1 MLRHVLGIV
10 AVSVHTLVQI
20 RHQDGAGSFFGR
32 FALGSGGVYFGGKD
46 LIISEVSGTW
56 ALKAEAGLRDRKGR
70 KGARLTL
77 QIGVPQNPPP
87 IR

>member
-1 MLRHVLGIV
+1 MKSYH
-10 AVSVHTLVQI
+10 
-20 RHQDGAGSFFGR
+20 FGQQALISGFMCR

-56 ALKAEAGLRDRKGR
+56 ALQADANLRDKKGR

-77 QIGVPQNPPP
+77 QIGMPPQPQPQ
-87 IR
+87 R